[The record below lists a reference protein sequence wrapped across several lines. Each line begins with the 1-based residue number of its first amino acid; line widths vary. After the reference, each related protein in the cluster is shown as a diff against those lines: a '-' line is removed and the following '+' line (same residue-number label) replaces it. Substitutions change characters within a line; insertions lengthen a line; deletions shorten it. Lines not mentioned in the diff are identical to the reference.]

1 MEDKAIFKFNNGNLA
16 ILCSKCS
23 KIIKVG
29 YEFTKEEIDA
39 CMGKSE
45 LPSQY
50 CDKCHNELLKEHANT

>member
-1 MEDKAIFKFNNGNLA
+1 MENKAIFKFNNGNLA

-29 YEFTKEEIDA
+29 YEFTEEEMDA

-45 LPSQY
+45 LPTQY
-50 CDKCHNELLKEHANT
+50 CNKCNNESLNERNNS